1 MYNIFCESK
10 NELCRCFIF
19 DFSFSSLVKGSNW
32 LYVTV
37 IHVKNLHTIKTEK
50 KNKIVKM
57 KVQRMQDRMLWRIT
71 QTCFTDKSSADFY
84 DIKRIICS
92 NKNCIKHV
100 FRSVCVC
107 VCVFLYSDLFS
118 CILWLHSRMK
128 SKHHWNTLNGIVSES
143 KYHSKCK

>member
-1 MYNIFCESK
+1 M
-10 NELCRCFIF
+10 
-19 DFSFSSLVKGSNW
+19 
-32 LYVTV
+32 
-37 IHVKNLHTIKTEK
+37 
-50 KNKIVKM
+50 KIVKM

-107 VCVFLYSDLFS
+107 VCFYTP
-118 CILWLHSRMK
+118 ILLVAYFDC
-128 SKHHWNTLNGIVSES
+128 TPE
-143 KYHSKCK
+143 